1 MKKSLWVVLIFT
13 SLSAA
18 TAAADGSSSSTQ
30 QDDQAF
36 VQELAQQAKAPEA
49 PVLADDCPVPLA
61 ANVYC
66 QGVYC
71 NIDQDCW
78 AYCIG
83 GVGASYCN
91 RGLHNCVP
99 Y

>member
-1 MKKSLWVVLIFT
+1 MRKYLWLVALIAA

-18 TAAADGSSSSTQ
+18 TVAADGSPTQ
-30 QDDQAF
+30 QDLAF
-36 VQELAQQAKAPEA
+36 VQELAQQAKAPES
-49 PVLADDCPVPLA
+49 PVLADDCPAPLA

>member
-1 MKKSLWVVLIFT
+1 MKKYLCLVALVLAT
-13 SLSAA
+13 LTAA
-18 TAAADGSSSSTQ
+18 TVSADGSPTPQ
-30 QDDQAF
+30 DQAF
-36 VQELAQQAKAPEA
+36 VQGLAQQAKAPES
-49 PVLADDCPVPLA
+49 PVLAEDCPAPQA

-71 NIDQDCW
+71 TQDNDCW
-78 AYCIG
+78 TYCIG